1 MLKSNPL
8 IIDNTTAEN
17 NVKKTKI
24 KRFLF
29 KPNKIRVKEH
39 STFVSL
45 VAPRADAGKAWKP
58 LRTTLKPFSQERKN
72 RDAFEILF
80 FNC

>member
-45 VAPRADAGKAWKP
+45 VTPRADAGKAWKP

-72 RDAFEILF
+72 RDAFEVLF